1 LALNQEGHLTR
12 QQLLDVTVEMLD
24 EVSHEDLTMA
34 IVLEKANVSK
44 SSPPALNSKT
54 RSTDYCTS
62 SIQYG
67 TLVN

>member
-1 LALNQEGHLTR
+1 MALNQEGHLTR

-44 SSPPALNSKT
+44 SSPRP
-54 RSTDYCTS
+54 
-62 SIQYG
+62 
-67 TLVN
+67 